1 MVLETKIFE
10 TRDNI
15 PKMQA
20 LSDAGKGQC
29 CAKSG
34 RSPHGAANQANRPEG
49 ELACTAQ
56 GRLPT

>member
-29 CAKSG
+29 CAKRRRAALTNQRPLYGQQDAG
-34 RSPHGAANQANRPEG
+34 RP
-49 ELACTAQ
+49 LARAS
-56 GRLPT
+56 